1 MTSFSSGS
9 GDAMGISADID
20 DGNFSFCSVIE
31 SGGADDA
38 VRVNLDDAE
47 SVVKLLLSSFI
58 FEGFELREKK
68 TDGQ

>member
-20 DGNFSFCSVIE
+20 DGNFSFCSMIG
-31 SGGADDA
+31 SGGADD
-38 VRVNLDDAE
+38 DDAE